1 MGNPFDIRL
10 ESLANPAFRAPVAA
24 SAEQGS
30 AAPTRGTFYLET
42 FGCQM
47 NEHDSEKVAGLLL
60 ARGYQ
65 QVETVEAAGLILY
78 NTCSIREKAAQKVF
92 SRFGEY
98 RGLKGDGKKIAVLG
112 CVAQQ
117 EGEDIF
123 TRAPWVSLVC
133 GSASYRK
140 LPELFAQVGAGAHLV
155 NVLDNDND
163 ENSCT
168 VNTRR

>member
-1 MGNPFDIRL
+1 MPSSQRERYVTIDGRMGNSIDIRL
-10 ESLANPAFRAPVAA
+10 ESLANPAGLTAPTAQIPLRDAA
-24 SAEQGS
+24 V
-30 AAPTRGTFYLET
+30 TRGTFFLET

-65 QVETVEAAGLILY
+65 QVETPEAAGLILY

-92 SRFGEY
+92 SRLGEY
-98 RGLKGDGKKIAVLG
+98 RGVQGEGKKIAVLG

-133 GSASYRK
+133 G
-140 LPELFAQVGAGAHLV
+140 
-155 NVLDNDND
+155 
-163 ENSCT
+163 
-168 VNTRR
+168 

>member
-1 MGNPFDIRL
+1 MPNSIYIRL
-10 ESLANPAFRAPVAA
+10 EALATPLASSAHTAVGPPLPPMQHGNPA
-24 SAEQGS
+24 
-30 AAPTRGTFYLET
+30 RGTFFLET

-65 QVETVEAAGLILY
+65 QVQTPEAAGLILY

-92 SRFGEY
+92 SRLGEY
-98 RGLKGDGKKIAVLG
+98 RGLKGGGKKIGLLG

-123 TRAPWVSLVC
+123 SRAPWVSLVC

-140 LPELFAQVGAGAHLV
+140 LPELLTKV
-155 NVLDNDND
+155 
-163 ENSCT
+163 E
-168 VNTRR
+168 